1 MDKRLILAVAGAG
14 KTTEIINNIKKD
26 DKTLIITYTENN
38 CKILKNDIIKKFKG
52 IPDNIK
58 IYTYFTFLYRFCF
71 LPLKKG
77 FKVQGLDYNRNNL
90 PKGIKAKDINYY
102 YNPESK
108 KMYSN
113 RLAKLCSDCF
123 IDDIIKRIEKYF
135 NYIYIDEIQD
145 FASHD
150 FNLLLNLIKT
160 NCNILLVGDFYQ
172 HTFDT
177 STDGNTNKNLYNDY
191 DNFINKIK
199 NSDSNIKVDTV
210 NFLKSKRCSK
220 QVCEFITE
228 CLKIKIESWDNHDST
243 IIEIDDENAIEEIV
257 NNDNIVKLFYKDS
270 KKYDMKNKD
279 NWGNSK
285 GSTYIN
291 TCVVLNKNSYEKY
304 KNRKLNEL
312 TPNTK
317 NKLYVAL
324 SRAEKNVYIINEKYL
339 DKYKKM
345 NG

>member
-1 MDKRLILAVAGAG
+1 MDKTLILAVAGAG

-38 CKILKNDIIKKFKG
+38 YNILKNNIIKKFKG

-77 FKVQGLDYNRNNL
+77 FKVKGLDFNSNPNKY
-90 PKGIKAKDINYY
+90 IKAKDINYY
-102 YNPESK
+102 YNRVSK
-108 KMYSN
+108 KMYHN
-113 RLAKLCSDCF
+113 RLAKICSDYF

-177 STDGNTNKNLYNDY
+177 SRDGNVNSNLYNDY
-191 DNFINKIK
+191 DNYINKIK

-210 NFLKSKRCSK
+210 NFLKSKRFSK

-228 CLKIKIESWDNHDST
+228 YLKIKIESYNNHDS
-243 IIEIDDENAIEEIV
+243 IIREIDDENAIEKIA
-257 NNDNIVKLFYKDS
+257 NDDNIVKLFYQNS

-285 GSTYIN
+285 GNTYIN

-304 KNRKLNEL
+304 KKHKLNEL
-312 TPNTK
+312 PSSTK

-324 SRAEKNVYIINEKYL
+324 SRATNDVYIINEKYL
-339 DKYKKM
+339 DKYKKI
-345 NG
+345 N

>member
-1 MDKRLILAVAGAG
+1 MDKTLILAVAGAG

-38 CKILKNDIIKKFKG
+38 YNILKNNIIKKFKG

-77 FKVQGLDYNRNNL
+77 FKVKGLDFNSNPNKY
-90 PKGIKAKDINYY
+90 IKAKDINYY
-102 YNPESK
+102 YNRVSK
-108 KMYSN
+108 KMYHN
-113 RLAKLCSDCF
+113 RLAKICSDYF

-177 STDGNTNKNLYNDY
+177 SRDGNVNLNLYNDY
-191 DNFINKIK
+191 DNYINKIK

-228 CLKIKIESWDNHDST
+228 YLKIKIESYNNHDS
-243 IIEIDDENAIEEIV
+243 IIREIDDENAIEKIA
-257 NNDNIVKLFYKDS
+257 NDDNIVKLFYQNS

-285 GSTYIN
+285 GNTYIN

-304 KNRKLNEL
+304 KKHKLNEL
-312 TPNTK
+312 PSSTK

-324 SRAEKNVYIINEKYL
+324 SRATNDVYIINEKYL
-339 DKYKKM
+339 DKYKKI
-345 NG
+345 N

>member
-1 MDKRLILAVAGAG
+1 
-14 KTTEIINNIKKD
+14 
-26 DKTLIITYTENN
+26 
-38 CKILKNDIIKKFKG
+38 
-52 IPDNIK
+52 
-58 IYTYFTFLYRFCF
+58 
-71 LPLKKG
+71 
-77 FKVQGLDYNRNNL
+77 
-90 PKGIKAKDINYY
+90 
-102 YNPESK
+102 
-108 KMYSN
+108 MYHN
-113 RLAKLCSDCF
+113 RLAKICSDYF

-177 STDGNTNKNLYNDY
+177 SRDENVNSNLYNDY
-191 DNFINKIK
+191 DNYINKIK

-228 CLKIKIESWDNHDST
+228 YLKIKIESYNNHDS
-243 IIEIDDENAIEEIV
+243 IIREIDDENAIEKIA
-257 NNDNIVKLFYKDS
+257 NDDNIVKLFYQNS

-285 GSTYIN
+285 GNTYIN

-304 KNRKLNEL
+304 KKHKLNEL
-312 TPNTK
+312 PSSTK

-324 SRAEKNVYIINEKYL
+324 SRATNDVYIINEKYL
-339 DKYKKM
+339 DKYKKI
-345 NG
+345 N

>member
-1 MDKRLILAVAGAG
+1 MDKTLILAVAGAG

-38 CKILKNDIIKKFKG
+38 YNILKNNIIKKFKG

-77 FKVQGLDYNRNNL
+77 FKVKGLDFNSNPNKY
-90 PKGIKAKDINYY
+90 IKAKDINYY
-102 YNPESK
+102 YNRVSK
-108 KMYSN
+108 KMYHN
-113 RLAKLCSDCF
+113 RLAKICSDYF

-177 STDGNTNKNLYNDY
+177 SRDGNVNSNLYNDY
-191 DNFINKIK
+191 DNYINKIK
-199 NSDSNIKVDTV
+199 NSDSNIKVDTI

-228 CLKIKIESWDNHDST
+228 YLKIKIESYNNHDS
-243 IIEIDDENAIEEIV
+243 IIREIDDENTIEKIA
-257 NNDNIVKLFYKDS
+257 NNDNIVKLFYQNS

-285 GSTYIN
+285 GNTYIN

-304 KNRKLNEL
+304 KKHKLNEL
-312 TPNTK
+312 PSSTK

-324 SRAEKNVYIINEKYL
+324 SRATNDVYIINEKYL
-339 DKYKKM
+339 DKYKKI
-345 NG
+345 N

>member
-1 MDKRLILAVAGAG
+1 MYKTLILAVAGAG

-38 CKILKNDIIKKFKG
+38 YNILKNNIIKKFKG

-77 FKVQGLDYNRNNL
+77 FKVKGLDFNSNPNKY
-90 PKGIKAKDINYY
+90 IKAKDINYY
-102 YNPESK
+102 YNRVSK
-108 KMYSN
+108 KMYHN
-113 RLAKLCSDCF
+113 RLAKICSDYF

-177 STDGNTNKNLYNDY
+177 SRDGNVNSNLYNDY
-191 DNFINKIK
+191 DNYINKIK

-228 CLKIKIESWDNHDST
+228 YLKIKIESYNNHDS
-243 IIEIDDENAIEEIV
+243 IIREIDDENTIEKIA
-257 NNDNIVKLFYKDS
+257 NDDNIVKLFYQNS

-285 GSTYIN
+285 GNTYIN

-304 KNRKLNEL
+304 KKHKLNEL
-312 TPNTK
+312 PSSTK

-324 SRAEKNVYIINEKYL
+324 SRATNDVYIINEKYL
-339 DKYKKM
+339 DKYKKI
-345 NG
+345 N

>member
-1 MDKRLILAVAGAG
+1 MDKTLILAVAGAG

-38 CKILKNDIIKKFKG
+38 YNILKNNIIKKFKG

-77 FKVQGLDYNRNNL
+77 FKV
-90 PKGIKAKDINYY
+90 KGVDFNGNSNKYIKAKDINYY
-102 YNPESK
+102 YNSVSK
-108 KMYSN
+108 KMYHN
-113 RLAKLCSDCF
+113 RLAKICSDCF

-150 FNLLLNLIKT
+150 FNLLLNLIKV

-177 STDGNTNKNLYNDY
+177 SRDGNVNSNLYNDY
-191 DNFINKIK
+191 DNYINKIK
-199 NSDSNIKVDTV
+199 NSNSNIKIDTV

-228 CLKIKIESWDNHDST
+228 YLKIKIESYDNHDS
-243 IIEIDDENAIEEIV
+243 IIKEIDDENTIKKIA
-257 NNDNIVKLFYKDS
+257 NDDNIVKLFYQNS

-285 GSTYIN
+285 GNTYIN
-291 TCVVLNKNSYEKY
+291 ICVVLNKNSYEKY
-304 KNRKLNEL
+304 KKHKLNEL
-312 TPNTK
+312 PSSTK

-324 SRAEKNVYIINEKYL
+324 SRAIKDVYIINEKYL
-339 DKYKKM
+339 DEYKKI
-345 NG
+345 N

>member
-1 MDKRLILAVAGAG
+1 MDKTLILAVAGAG

-38 CKILKNDIIKKFKG
+38 YNILKNNIIKKFKG

-77 FKVQGLDYNRNNL
+77 FKVKGLDFNSNPNKY
-90 PKGIKAKDINYY
+90 IKAKDINYY
-102 YNPESK
+102 YNRVSK
-108 KMYSN
+108 KMYHN
-113 RLAKLCSDCF
+113 RLAKICSDYF

-177 STDGNTNKNLYNDY
+177 SRDGNVNSNLYNDY
-191 DNFINKIK
+191 DNYINKIK

-228 CLKIKIESWDNHDST
+228 YLKIKIESYNNHDS
-243 IIEIDDENAIEEIV
+243 IIREIDDENTIEKIA
-257 NNDNIVKLFYKDS
+257 NDDNIVKLFYQNS

-285 GSTYIN
+285 GNTYIN

-304 KNRKLNEL
+304 KKHKLNEL
-312 TPNTK
+312 PSSTK

-324 SRAEKNVYIINEKYL
+324 SRATNDVYIINEKYL
-339 DKYKKM
+339 DKYKKI
-345 NG
+345 N

>member
-1 MDKRLILAVAGAG
+1 MDKTLILAVAGAG

-38 CKILKNDIIKKFKG
+38 YNILKNNIIKKFKG

-77 FKVQGLDYNRNNL
+77 FKVKGLDFNSNPNKY
-90 PKGIKAKDINYY
+90 IKAKDINYY
-102 YNPESK
+102 YNRVSK
-108 KMYSN
+108 KMYHN
-113 RLAKLCSDCF
+113 RLAKICSDYF
-123 IDDIIKRIEKYF
+123 IDDIIKRIERYF

-177 STDGNTNKNLYNDY
+177 SRDGNVNSNLYNDY
-191 DNFINKIK
+191 DNYINKIK

-228 CLKIKIESWDNHDST
+228 YLKIKIESYNNHDS
-243 IIEIDDENAIEEIV
+243 IIREIDDENAIEKIA
-257 NNDNIVKLFYKDS
+257 NDDNIVKLFYQNS

-285 GSTYIN
+285 GNTYIN

-304 KNRKLNEL
+304 KKHKLNEL
-312 TPNTK
+312 PSSTK

-324 SRAEKNVYIINEKYL
+324 SRATNDVYIINEKYL
-339 DKYKKM
+339 DKYKKI
-345 NG
+345 N

>member
-1 MDKRLILAVAGAG
+1 MDKTLILAVAGAG

-38 CKILKNDIIKKFKG
+38 YNILKNNIIKKFKG

-77 FKVQGLDYNRNNL
+77 FKVKGLDFNSNPNKY
-90 PKGIKAKDINYY
+90 IKAKDINYY
-102 YNPESK
+102 YNRVSK
-108 KMYSN
+108 KMYHN
-113 RLAKLCSDCF
+113 RLAKICSDYF

-150 FNLLLNLIKT
+150 FNLLLNLTKA

-177 STDGNTNKNLYNDY
+177 SRDGNVNSNLYNDY
-191 DNFINKIK
+191 DNYINKIK
-199 NSDSNIKVDTV
+199 NLDSNIKVDTV
-210 NFLKSKRCSK
+210 KFLKSKRCSK

-228 CLKIKIESWDNHDST
+228 YLKIKIESYNNHDS
-243 IIEIDDENAIEEIV
+243 IIREIDDENTIEKIA
-257 NNDNIVKLFYKDS
+257 NDDNIVKLFYQNS

-285 GSTYIN
+285 GNTYIN

-304 KNRKLNEL
+304 KKHKLNEL
-312 TPNTK
+312 PSSTK

-324 SRAEKNVYIINEKYL
+324 SRATNDVYIINEKYL
-339 DKYKKM
+339 DKYKKSD
-345 NG
+345 

>member
-1 MDKRLILAVAGAG
+1 MDKTLILAVAGAG

-38 CKILKNDIIKKFKG
+38 YNILKNNIIKKFKG

-77 FKVQGLDYNRNNL
+77 FKVKGLDFNSNPNKY
-90 PKGIKAKDINYY
+90 IKAKDINYY
-102 YNPESK
+102 YNRVSK
-108 KMYSN
+108 KMYHN
-113 RLAKLCSDCF
+113 RLAKICSDYF

-177 STDGNTNKNLYNDY
+177 SRDGNVNSNLYNDY
-191 DNFINKIK
+191 DNYINKIK

-228 CLKIKIESWDNHDST
+228 YLKIKIESYNNHDS
-243 IIEIDDENAIEEIV
+243 IIREIDDENAIEKIA
-257 NNDNIVKLFYKDS
+257 NDNNIVKLFYQNS

-285 GSTYIN
+285 GNTYIN

-304 KNRKLNEL
+304 KKHKLNEL
-312 TPNTK
+312 PSSTK

-324 SRAEKNVYIINEKYL
+324 SRATNDVYIINEKYL
-339 DKYKKM
+339 DKYKKI
-345 NG
+345 N

>member
-1 MDKRLILAVAGAG
+1 MDKTLILAVAGAG

-38 CKILKNDIIKKFKG
+38 YNILKNNIIKKFKG

-77 FKVQGLDYNRNNL
+77 FKVKGLDFNSNPNKY
-90 PKGIKAKDINYY
+90 IKAKDINYY
-102 YNPESK
+102 YNRVSK
-108 KMYSN
+108 KMYHN
-113 RLAKLCSDCF
+113 RLAKICSDYF

-145 FASHD
+145 FASQD

-177 STDGNTNKNLYNDY
+177 SRDGNVNSNLYNDY
-191 DNFINKIK
+191 DNYINKIK

-228 CLKIKIESWDNHDST
+228 YLKIKIESYNNHDS
-243 IIEIDDENAIEEIV
+243 IIREIDDENTIEKIA
-257 NNDNIVKLFYKDS
+257 NDDNIVKLFYQNS

-285 GSTYIN
+285 GNTYIN

-304 KNRKLNEL
+304 KKHKLNEL
-312 TPNTK
+312 PSSTK

-324 SRAEKNVYIINEKYL
+324 SRATNDVYIINEKYL
-339 DKYKKM
+339 DKYKKI
-345 NG
+345 N

>member
-1 MDKRLILAVAGAG
+1 MDKTLILAVAGAG

-38 CKILKNDIIKKFKG
+38 YNILKNNIIKKFKG

-77 FKVQGLDYNRNNL
+77 FKVKGLDFNSNSNKY
-90 PKGIKAKDINYY
+90 IKAKDINYY
-102 YNPESK
+102 YNRVSK
-108 KMYSN
+108 KMYHN
-113 RLAKLCSDCF
+113 RLAKICSDYF

-177 STDGNTNKNLYNDY
+177 SRDGNVNSNLYNDY
-191 DNFINKIK
+191 DNYINKIK

-228 CLKIKIESWDNHDST
+228 YLKIKIESYNNHDS
-243 IIEIDDENAIEEIV
+243 IIREIDDENAIEKIA
-257 NNDNIVKLFYKDS
+257 NDDNIVKLFYQNS

-285 GSTYIN
+285 GNTYIN

-304 KNRKLNEL
+304 KKHKLNEL
-312 TPNTK
+312 PSSTK

-324 SRAEKNVYIINEKYL
+324 SRATNDVYIINEKYL
-339 DKYKKM
+339 DKYKKI
-345 NG
+345 N

>member
-1 MDKRLILAVAGAG
+1 MDKTLILAVAGAG

-38 CKILKNDIIKKFKG
+38 YNILKNNIIKKFKG

-77 FKVQGLDYNRNNL
+77 FKVKGLDFNSNPNKY
-90 PKGIKAKDINYY
+90 IKAKDINYY
-102 YNPESK
+102 YNRVIK
-108 KMYSN
+108 KMYHN
-113 RLAKLCSDCF
+113 RLAKICSDYF

-150 FNLLLNLIKT
+150 FNLLLNLIKA

-177 STDGNTNKNLYNDY
+177 SRDGNVNSNLYNDY
-191 DNFINKIK
+191 DNYINKIK
-199 NSDSNIKVDTV
+199 NSDSNMKVDTV

-228 CLKIKIESWDNHDST
+228 YLKIKIESYNNHDS
-243 IIEIDDENAIEEIV
+243 IIREIDDENTIEKIA
-257 NNDNIVKLFYKDS
+257 NDDNIVKLFYQNS

-285 GSTYIN
+285 GNTYIN

-304 KNRKLNEL
+304 KKHKLNEL
-312 TPNTK
+312 PSSTK

-324 SRAEKNVYIINEKYL
+324 SRATNDVYIINEKYL
-339 DKYKKM
+339 DKYKKV
-345 NG
+345 N

>member
-1 MDKRLILAVAGAG
+1 MDKTLILAVAGAG

-38 CKILKNDIIKKFKG
+38 YNILKNNIIKKFKG

-77 FKVQGLDYNRNNL
+77 FKV
-90 PKGIKAKDINYY
+90 KGVDFNSNPNKYIKAKDINYY
-102 YNPESK
+102 YNRVSK
-108 KMYSN
+108 KMYHN
-113 RLAKLCSDCF
+113 RLAKICSDYF

-177 STDGNTNKNLYNDY
+177 SRDGNVNSNLYNDY
-191 DNFINKIK
+191 DNYINKIK

-228 CLKIKIESWDNHDST
+228 YLKIKIESYNNHDS
-243 IIEIDDENAIEEIV
+243 IIREIDDENTIEKIA
-257 NNDNIVKLFYKDS
+257 NDDNIVKLFYQNS

-285 GSTYIN
+285 GNTYIN

-304 KNRKLNEL
+304 KKHKLNEL
-312 TPNTK
+312 PSSTK

-324 SRAEKNVYIINEKYL
+324 SRATNDVYIINEKYL
-339 DKYKKM
+339 DKYKKI
-345 NG
+345 N

>member
-1 MDKRLILAVAGAG
+1 MDKTLILAVAGAG

-38 CKILKNDIIKKFKG
+38 YNILKNNIIKKFKG

-77 FKVQGLDYNRNNL
+77 FKVKGLDFNSNQNKY
-90 PKGIKAKDINYY
+90 IKAKDINYY
-102 YNPESK
+102 YNRVSK
-108 KMYSN
+108 KMYHN
-113 RLAKLCSDCF
+113 RLAKICSDYF

-177 STDGNTNKNLYNDY
+177 SRDGNVNSNLYNDY
-191 DNFINKIK
+191 DNYINKIK

-228 CLKIKIESWDNHDST
+228 YLKIKIESYNNHDS
-243 IIEIDDENAIEEIV
+243 IIREIDDENTIEKIA
-257 NNDNIVKLFYKDS
+257 NDDNIVKLFYQNS

-285 GSTYIN
+285 GNTYIN

-304 KNRKLNEL
+304 KKHKLNEL
-312 TPNTK
+312 PSSTK

-324 SRAEKNVYIINEKYL
+324 SRATNDVYIINEKYL
-339 DKYKKM
+339 DKYKKI
-345 NG
+345 N

>member
-1 MDKRLILAVAGAG
+1 MDKTLILAVAGAG

-38 CKILKNDIIKKFKG
+38 YNILKNNIIKKFKG

-77 FKVQGLDYNRNNL
+77 FKVKGLDFNSNPNKY
-90 PKGIKAKDINYY
+90 IKAKDINYY
-102 YNPESK
+102 YNRVSK
-108 KMYSN
+108 KMYHN
-113 RLAKLCSDCF
+113 RLAKICSDYF

-177 STDGNTNKNLYNDY
+177 SRDGNVNSNLYNDY
-191 DNFINKIK
+191 DNYINKIK

-228 CLKIKIESWDNHDST
+228 YLKIKIESYNNHDS
-243 IIEIDDENAIEEIV
+243 IIREINDENTIEKIA
-257 NNDNIVKLFYKDS
+257 NDDNIVKLFYQNS

-285 GSTYIN
+285 GNTYIN

-304 KNRKLNEL
+304 KKHKLNEL
-312 TPNTK
+312 PSSTK

-324 SRAEKNVYIINEKYL
+324 SRATNDVYIINEKYL
-339 DKYKKM
+339 DKYKKI
-345 NG
+345 N

>member
-1 MDKRLILAVAGAG
+1 MDKTLILAVAGAG

-38 CKILKNDIIKKFKG
+38 YNILKNNIIKKFKG

-77 FKVQGLDYNRNNL
+77 FKVKGLDFNSNPNKY
-90 PKGIKAKDINYY
+90 IKAKDINYY
-102 YNPESK
+102 YNRVSK
-108 KMYSN
+108 KMYHN
-113 RLAKLCSDCF
+113 RLAKICSDYF

-177 STDGNTNKNLYNDY
+177 SRDGNVNSNLYNDY
-191 DNFINKIK
+191 NNYINKIK

-228 CLKIKIESWDNHDST
+228 YLKIKIESYNNHDS
-243 IIEIDDENAIEEIV
+243 IIREIDDENTIEKIA
-257 NNDNIVKLFYKDS
+257 NDDNIVKLFYQNS

-285 GSTYIN
+285 GNTYIN

-304 KNRKLNEL
+304 KKHKLNEL
-312 TPNTK
+312 PSSTK

-324 SRAEKNVYIINEKYL
+324 SRATNDVYIINEKYL
-339 DKYKKM
+339 DKYKKI
-345 NG
+345 N

>member
-1 MDKRLILAVAGAG
+1 MDKTLILAVAGAG

-38 CKILKNDIIKKFKG
+38 YNILKNNIIKKFKG

-77 FKVQGLDYNRNNL
+77 FKVKGLDFNSNPNKY
-90 PKGIKAKDINYY
+90 IKAKDINYY
-102 YNPESK
+102 YNRVSK
-108 KMYSN
+108 KMYHN
-113 RLAKLCSDCF
+113 RLAKICSDYF

-160 NCNILLVGDFYQ
+160 NCTILLVGDFYQ

-177 STDGNTNKNLYNDY
+177 SRDGNVNSNLYNDY
-191 DNFINKIK
+191 DNYINKIK

-228 CLKIKIESWDNHDST
+228 YLKIKIESYNNHDS
-243 IIEIDDENAIEEIV
+243 IIREIDDENTIEKIA
-257 NNDNIVKLFYKDS
+257 NNDNIVKLFYQNS

-285 GSTYIN
+285 GNTYIN

-304 KNRKLNEL
+304 KKHKLNEL
-312 TPNTK
+312 PSSTK

-324 SRAEKNVYIINEKYL
+324 SRATNDVYIINEKYL
-339 DKYKKM
+339 DKYKKI
-345 NG
+345 N

>member
-1 MDKRLILAVAGAG
+1 MDKTLILAVAGAG

-38 CKILKNDIIKKFKG
+38 YNILKNNIIKKFKG

-77 FKVQGLDYNRNNL
+77 FKVKGLDFNSNPNKY
-90 PKGIKAKDINYY
+90 IKAKDINYY
-102 YNPESK
+102 YNRVSK
-108 KMYSN
+108 KMYHN
-113 RLAKLCSDCF
+113 RLAKICSDYF

-150 FNLLLNLIKT
+150 FNLLLNLIKA

-177 STDGNTNKNLYNDY
+177 SRDGNVNSNLYNDY
-191 DNFINKIK
+191 DNYINKIK
-199 NSDSNIKVDTV
+199 NSDSNMKVDTV

-228 CLKIKIESWDNHDST
+228 YLKIKIESYNNHDS
-243 IIEIDDENAIEEIV
+243 IIREIDDENTIEKIA
-257 NNDNIVKLFYKDS
+257 NDDNIVKLFYQNS

-285 GSTYIN
+285 GNTYIN

-304 KNRKLNEL
+304 KKHKLNEL
-312 TPNTK
+312 PSSTK

-324 SRAEKNVYIINEKYL
+324 SRATNDVYIINEKYL
-339 DKYKKM
+339 DKYKKV
-345 NG
+345 N

>member
-1 MDKRLILAVAGAG
+1 MDKTLILAVAGAG

-38 CKILKNDIIKKFKG
+38 YNILKNNIIKKFKG

-77 FKVQGLDYNRNNL
+77 FKVKGLDFNSNPNKY
-90 PKGIKAKDINYY
+90 IKAKDINYY
-102 YNPESK
+102 YNRVSK
-108 KMYSN
+108 KMYHN
-113 RLAKLCSDCF
+113 RLAKICSDYF

-177 STDGNTNKNLYNDY
+177 SRDGNVNSNLYNDY
-191 DNFINKIK
+191 DNYINKIK
-199 NSDSNIKVDTV
+199 NSDSNIKVDTI

-228 CLKIKIESWDNHDST
+228 YLKIKIESYNNHDS
-243 IIEIDDENAIEEIV
+243 IIREIDDENTIEKIA
-257 NNDNIVKLFYKDS
+257 NDDNIVKLFYQNS

-285 GSTYIN
+285 GNTYIN

-304 KNRKLNEL
+304 KKHKLNEL
-312 TPNTK
+312 PSSTK

-324 SRAEKNVYIINEKYL
+324 SRATNDVYIINEKYL
-339 DKYKKM
+339 DKYKKI
-345 NG
+345 N

>member
-1 MDKRLILAVAGAG
+1 MDKTLILAVAGAG

-38 CKILKNDIIKKFKG
+38 YNILKNNIIKKFKG

-77 FKVQGLDYNRNNL
+77 FKVKGLDFNSNPNKY
-90 PKGIKAKDINYY
+90 IKAKDINYY
-102 YNPESK
+102 YNRVSK
-108 KMYSN
+108 KMYHN
-113 RLAKLCSDCF
+113 RLAKICSDYF

-177 STDGNTNKNLYNDY
+177 SRDGNVNSNLYNDY
-191 DNFINKIK
+191 DNYINKIK

-228 CLKIKIESWDNHDST
+228 YLKIKIESYNNHDS
-243 IIEIDDENAIEEIV
+243 IIREIDDENAIEKIA
-257 NNDNIVKLFYKDS
+257 NDDNIVKLFYQNS

-285 GSTYIN
+285 GNTYIN

-304 KNRKLNEL
+304 KKHKLNEL
-312 TPNTK
+312 PSSTK

-324 SRAEKNVYIINEKYL
+324 SRATNDVYIINEKYL
-339 DKYKKM
+339 DKYKKI
-345 NG
+345 N

>member
-1 MDKRLILAVAGAG
+1 MDKTLILAVAGAG

-38 CKILKNDIIKKFKG
+38 YNILKNNIIKKFKG

-77 FKVQGLDYNRNNL
+77 FKVKGLDFNSNPNKY
-90 PKGIKAKDINYY
+90 IKAKDINYY
-102 YNPESK
+102 YNRVSK
-108 KMYSN
+108 KMYHN
-113 RLAKLCSDCF
+113 RLAKICSDYF

-177 STDGNTNKNLYNDY
+177 SRDGNVNSNLYNDY
-191 DNFINKIK
+191 DNYINKIK
-199 NSDSNIKVDTV
+199 NSDSNIKVDTL

-228 CLKIKIESWDNHDST
+228 YLKIKIESYNNHDS
-243 IIEIDDENAIEEIV
+243 IIREIDDENTIEKIA
-257 NNDNIVKLFYKDS
+257 NNDNIVKLFYQNS

-285 GSTYIN
+285 GNTYIN

-304 KNRKLNEL
+304 KKHKLNEL
-312 TPNTK
+312 PFSTK

-324 SRAEKNVYIINEKYL
+324 SRATNDVYIINEKYL
-339 DKYKKM
+339 DKYKKI
-345 NG
+345 N

>member
-1 MDKRLILAVAGAG
+1 MDKTLILAVAGAG

-38 CKILKNDIIKKFKG
+38 YNILKNNIIKKFKG

-77 FKVQGLDYNRNNL
+77 FKVKGLDFNSNPNKY
-90 PKGIKAKDINYY
+90 IKAKDINYY
-102 YNPESK
+102 YNRVSK
-108 KMYSN
+108 KMYHN
-113 RLAKLCSDCF
+113 RLAKICSDYF

-177 STDGNTNKNLYNDY
+177 SRDGNVNSNLYNDY
-191 DNFINKIK
+191 DNYINKIK

-228 CLKIKIESWDNHDST
+228 YLKIKIESYNNHDS
-243 IIEIDDENAIEEIV
+243 IIREIDDENTIEKIA
-257 NNDNIVKLFYKDS
+257 NNDNIVKLFYQNS

-285 GSTYIN
+285 GNTYIN

-304 KNRKLNEL
+304 KKHKLNEL
-312 TPNTK
+312 PSSTK

-324 SRAEKNVYIINEKYL
+324 SRATNDVYIINEKYL
-339 DKYKKM
+339 DKYKKI
-345 NG
+345 N

>member
-1 MDKRLILAVAGAG
+1 MDKTLILAVAGSG
-14 KTTEIINNIKKD
+14 KTTEIINNIKED
-26 DKTLIITYTENN
+26 DKALIITYTENN
-38 CKILKNDIIKKFKG
+38 YNILKNSIIKKFKG

-77 FKVQGLDYNRNNL
+77 FKVKGLDFNTNPNRYT
-90 PKGIKAKDINYY
+90 KSKDINYY
-102 YNPESK
+102 YNSFSK
-108 KMYSN
+108 KMYHN
-113 RLAKLCSDCF
+113 RLAKICLDYF
-123 IDDIIKRIEKYF
+123 IENIIKRIEKYF

-150 FNLLLNLIKT
+150 FNLLLSIIKA

-177 STDGNTNKNLYNDY
+177 SRDGNVNSTLYNDY
-191 DNFINKIK
+191 NNYISRIK
-199 NSDSNIKVDTV
+199 TSISNIKIDRT

-228 CLKIKIESWDNHDST
+228 HLKIKIESYNNNDSE
-243 IIEIDDENAIEEIV
+243 IKEIYDEKEIDKII
-257 NNDNIVKLFYKDS
+257 NDDSLVKLFYQNS
-270 KKYDMKNKD
+270 KKYDIKNRD

-285 GSTYIN
+285 GNTYIN
-291 TCVVLNKNSYEKY
+291 TCVILNKNSYEKY
-304 KNRKLNEL
+304 KKHKLNEL
-312 TPNTK
+312 PPSTK

-324 SRAEKNVYIINEKYL
+324 SRATNNVYIIDEKYL
-339 DKYKKM
+339 NKYKKID
-345 NG
+345 

>member
-1 MDKRLILAVAGAG
+1 MDKTLILAVAGAG

-38 CKILKNDIIKKFKG
+38 YNILKNNIIKKFKG

-77 FKVQGLDYNRNNL
+77 FKVKGLDFNSNPNKY
-90 PKGIKAKDINYY
+90 IKAKDINYY
-102 YNPESK
+102 YNRVSK
-108 KMYSN
+108 KMYHN
-113 RLAKLCSDCF
+113 RLAKICSDYF

-150 FNLLLNLIKT
+150 FNLLLNLTKA

-177 STDGNTNKNLYNDY
+177 SRDGNVNSNLYNDY
-191 DNFINKIK
+191 DNYINKIK

-228 CLKIKIESWDNHDST
+228 YLKIKIESYNNHDS
-243 IIEIDDENAIEEIV
+243 IIREIDDENAIEKIA
-257 NNDNIVKLFYKDS
+257 NDDNIVKLFYQNS

-285 GSTYIN
+285 GNTYIN

-304 KNRKLNEL
+304 KKHKLNEL
-312 TPNTK
+312 PSSTK

-324 SRAEKNVYIINEKYL
+324 SRATNDVYIINEKYL
-339 DKYKKM
+339 DKYKKI
-345 NG
+345 N

>member
-1 MDKRLILAVAGAG
+1 MDKTLILAVAGAG

-38 CKILKNDIIKKFKG
+38 YNILKNNIIKKFKG

-71 LPLKKG
+71 LPLKKE
-77 FKVQGLDYNRNNL
+77 FKVKGLDFNSNPNKY
-90 PKGIKAKDINYY
+90 IKAKDINYY
-102 YNPESK
+102 YNRVSK
-108 KMYSN
+108 KMYHN
-113 RLAKLCSDCF
+113 RLAKICSDYF

-177 STDGNTNKNLYNDY
+177 SRDGNVNSNLYNDY
-191 DNFINKIK
+191 DNYINKIK

-228 CLKIKIESWDNHDST
+228 YLKIKIESYNNHDS
-243 IIEIDDENAIEEIV
+243 IIREIDDENTIEKIA
-257 NNDNIVKLFYKDS
+257 NDDNIVKLFYQNS

-285 GSTYIN
+285 GNTYIN

-304 KNRKLNEL
+304 KKHKLNEL
-312 TPNTK
+312 PSSTK

-324 SRAEKNVYIINEKYL
+324 SRATNDVYIINEKYL
-339 DKYKKM
+339 DKYKKI
-345 NG
+345 N

>member
-1 MDKRLILAVAGAG
+1 MDKTLILAVAGAG

-38 CKILKNDIIKKFKG
+38 YNILKNNIIKKFKG

-77 FKVQGLDYNRNNL
+77 FKVKGLDFNSNPNKY
-90 PKGIKAKDINYY
+90 IKAKDINYY
-102 YNPESK
+102 YNRVSK
-108 KMYSN
+108 KMYHN
-113 RLAKLCSDCF
+113 RLAKICSDYF

-177 STDGNTNKNLYNDY
+177 SRDGNVNSNLYNDY
-191 DNFINKIK
+191 DNYINKIK
-199 NSDSNIKVDTV
+199 NSDSNIKVDTI

-228 CLKIKIESWDNHDST
+228 YLKIKIESYNNHDS
-243 IIEIDDENAIEEIV
+243 IIREIDDENTIDKIA
-257 NNDNIVKLFYKDS
+257 NNDNIVKLFYQNS

-285 GSTYIN
+285 GNTYIN

-304 KNRKLNEL
+304 KKHKLNEL
-312 TPNTK
+312 PSSTK

-324 SRAEKNVYIINEKYL
+324 SRATNDVYIINEKYL
-339 DKYKKM
+339 DKYKKI
-345 NG
+345 N

>member
-1 MDKRLILAVAGAG
+1 MDKTLILAVAGAG

-38 CKILKNDIIKKFKG
+38 YNILKNNIIKKFKG

-77 FKVQGLDYNRNNL
+77 FKVKGLDFNSNQNKY
-90 PKGIKAKDINYY
+90 IKAKDINYY
-102 YNPESK
+102 YNRVSK
-108 KMYSN
+108 KMYHN
-113 RLAKLCSDCF
+113 RLAKICSDYF

-177 STDGNTNKNLYNDY
+177 SRDGNVNSNLYNDY
-191 DNFINKIK
+191 DNYINKIK

-228 CLKIKIESWDNHDST
+228 YLKIKIESYNNHDS
-243 IIEIDDENAIEEIV
+243 IIREIDDENTIEKIA
-257 NNDNIVKLFYKDS
+257 NDDNIVKLFYQNS
-270 KKYDMKNKD
+270 KKYYMKNKD

-285 GSTYIN
+285 GNTYIN

-304 KNRKLNEL
+304 KKHKLNEL
-312 TPNTK
+312 PSSTK

-324 SRAEKNVYIINEKYL
+324 SRATNDVYIINEKYL
-339 DKYKKM
+339 DKYKKI
-345 NG
+345 N

>member
-1 MDKRLILAVAGAG
+1 MDKTLILAVAGAG

-38 CKILKNDIIKKFKG
+38 YNILKNNIIKKFKG

-77 FKVQGLDYNRNNL
+77 FKVKGLDFNSNPNKY
-90 PKGIKAKDINYY
+90 IKAKDINYY
-102 YNPESK
+102 YNRVSK
-108 KMYSN
+108 KMYHN
-113 RLAKLCSDCF
+113 RLAKICSDYF

-135 NYIYIDEIQD
+135 NFIYIDEIQD

-177 STDGNTNKNLYNDY
+177 SRDGNVNSNLYNDY
-191 DNFINKIK
+191 DNYINKIK
-199 NSDSNIKVDTV
+199 NSDSNIKVDTI

-228 CLKIKIESWDNHDST
+228 YLKIKIESYNNHDS
-243 IIEIDDENAIEEIV
+243 IIREIDDENTIEKIA
-257 NNDNIVKLFYKDS
+257 NNDNIVKLFYQNS

-285 GSTYIN
+285 GNTYIN

-304 KNRKLNEL
+304 KKHKLNEL
-312 TPNTK
+312 PSSTK

-324 SRAEKNVYIINEKYL
+324 SRATNDVYIINEKYL
-339 DKYKKM
+339 DKYKKI
-345 NG
+345 N

>member
-1 MDKRLILAVAGAG
+1 MDKTLILAVAGAG

-38 CKILKNDIIKKFKG
+38 YNILKNNIIKKFKG

-77 FKVQGLDYNRNNL
+77 FKVKGLDFNSNPNKY
-90 PKGIKAKDINYY
+90 IKAKDINYY
-102 YNPESK
+102 YNRVSK
-108 KMYSN
+108 KMYHN
-113 RLAKLCSDCF
+113 RLAKICSDYF

-172 HTFDT
+172 HTFNT
-177 STDGNTNKNLYNDY
+177 SRDGNVNSNLYNDY
-191 DNFINKIK
+191 DNYINKIK

-228 CLKIKIESWDNHDST
+228 YLKIKIESYNNHDS
-243 IIEIDDENAIEEIV
+243 IIREIDDENAIEKIA
-257 NNDNIVKLFYKDS
+257 NDDNIVKLFYQNS

-285 GSTYIN
+285 GNTYIN

-304 KNRKLNEL
+304 KKHKLNEL
-312 TPNTK
+312 PSSTK

-324 SRAEKNVYIINEKYL
+324 SRATNDVYIINEKYL
-339 DKYKKM
+339 DKYKKI
-345 NG
+345 N

>member
-1 MDKRLILAVAGAG
+1 MDKTLILAVAGAG

-38 CKILKNDIIKKFKG
+38 YNILKNNVIKKFKG

-77 FKVQGLDYNRNNL
+77 FKVKGLDFN
-90 PKGIKAKDINYY
+90 IKPYKYIKSKDINYY
-102 YNPESK
+102 YNSFSK
-108 KMYSN
+108 KMYHN
-113 RLAKLCSDCF
+113 RLAKICLDYF
-123 IDDIIKRIEKYF
+123 IEDIIKRIEKYF

-150 FNLLLNLIKT
+150 FNLLLSIIKA

-177 STDGNTNKNLYNDY
+177 SRDGNVNTNLYNNY
-191 DNFINKIK
+191 DNYINKIK
-199 NSDSNIKVDTV
+199 MSDSKIKVDTI
-210 NFLKSKRCSK
+210 NFVKSKRCSK
-220 QVCEFITE
+220 QTCAFITE
-228 CLKIKIESWDNHDST
+228 YLEIKIESYNNNESEIKEICDLN
-243 IIEIDDENAIEEIV
+243 EIDRII
-257 NNDNIVKLFYKDS
+257 NDDSIVKLFYQNS
-270 KKYDMKNKD
+270 KKFDIKNGN

-285 GSTYIN
+285 GNTYIN
-291 TCVVLNKNSYEKY
+291 ICVILNKNSYEKY
-304 KNRKLNEL
+304 KNHKLKEL
-312 TPNTK
+312 PPATK

-324 SRAEKNVYIINEKYL
+324 SRAINNVYIIEEKKL
-339 DKYKKM
+339 DKYNKI
-345 NG
+345 N

>member
-1 MDKRLILAVAGAG
+1 MDKTLILAVAGAG

-38 CKILKNDIIKKFKG
+38 YNILKNNIIKKFKG

-77 FKVQGLDYNRNNL
+77 FKVKGLDFNSNPNKY
-90 PKGIKAKDINYY
+90 IKAKDINYY
-102 YNPESK
+102 YNRVSK
-108 KMYSN
+108 KMYHN
-113 RLAKLCSDCF
+113 RLAKICSDYF

-135 NYIYIDEIQD
+135 NFIYIDEIQD

-177 STDGNTNKNLYNDY
+177 SRDGNVNSNLYNDY
-191 DNFINKIK
+191 DNYINKIK
-199 NSDSNIKVDTV
+199 NSDSNIKVDTI

-228 CLKIKIESWDNHDST
+228 YLKIKIESYNNHDS
-243 IIEIDDENAIEEIV
+243 IIREIDDENTIEKIA
-257 NNDNIVKLFYKDS
+257 NDDNIVKLFYQNS

-285 GSTYIN
+285 GNTYIN

-304 KNRKLNEL
+304 KKHKLNEL
-312 TPNTK
+312 PSSTK

-324 SRAEKNVYIINEKYL
+324 SRATNDVYIINEKYL
-339 DKYKKM
+339 DKYKKI
-345 NG
+345 N

>member
-1 MDKRLILAVAGAG
+1 MDKTLILAVAGAG

-38 CKILKNDIIKKFKG
+38 YNILKNNIIKKFKG

-77 FKVQGLDYNRNNL
+77 FKVKGLDFNSNPNKY
-90 PKGIKAKDINYY
+90 IKAKDINYY
-102 YNPESK
+102 YNRVSK
-108 KMYSN
+108 KMYHN
-113 RLAKLCSDCF
+113 RLAKICSDYF

-177 STDGNTNKNLYNDY
+177 SRDGNVNSNLYNDY
-191 DNFINKIK
+191 DNYINKIK

-228 CLKIKIESWDNHDST
+228 YLKIKIESYNNHDS
-243 IIEIDDENAIEEIV
+243 IIREIDDENTIEKIA
-257 NNDNIVKLFYKDS
+257 NDDNIVKLFYQNS

-285 GSTYIN
+285 GNTYIN
-291 TCVVLNKNSYEKY
+291 TCVVLNKNGYEKY
-304 KNRKLNEL
+304 KKHKLNEL
-312 TPNTK
+312 PSSTK

-324 SRAEKNVYIINEKYL
+324 SRATNDVYIINEKYL
-339 DKYKKM
+339 DKYKKI
-345 NG
+345 N

>member
-1 MDKRLILAVAGAG
+1 MDKTLILAVAGAG

-38 CKILKNDIIKKFKG
+38 YNILKNNIIKKFKG

-77 FKVQGLDYNRNNL
+77 FKVKGLDFNSNPNKY
-90 PKGIKAKDINYY
+90 IKAKDINYY
-102 YNPESK
+102 YNRVSK
-108 KMYSN
+108 KMYHN
-113 RLAKLCSDCF
+113 RLAKICSDYF

-177 STDGNTNKNLYNDY
+177 SRDGNVNSNLYNDY
-191 DNFINKIK
+191 DNYINKIK

-228 CLKIKIESWDNHDST
+228 YLKIKIESYNNHDS
-243 IIEIDDENAIEEIV
+243 IIREIDDENAIEKIA
-257 NNDNIVKLFYKDS
+257 NDDNIVKLFYQNS

-285 GSTYIN
+285 GNTYIN

-304 KNRKLNEL
+304 KKHKLNEL
-312 TPNTK
+312 PSSTK

-324 SRAEKNVYIINEKYL
+324 SRATNDVYIINEKYL
-339 DKYKKM
+339 DKYKKSD
-345 NG
+345 